1 MGMQPS
7 GSRIRGIKTRAKV
20 LVFCSEYVEQIK
32 YLDPNSE
39 PETAKVSKPMVD
51 EARKTSESLNKG

>member
-39 PETAKVSKPMVD
+39 PETAKGLVSQW
-51 EARKTSESLNKG
+51 